1 MMIFSAETIVRW
13 LVELLVVFMGVSSA
27 FLLDKYR
34 ETKRNKKLKQ
44 QIEVSMLKDLSESA
58 EVLRQALPFLKKD
71 VDDFTKAY
79 EQSKTPELH
88 PGFSATGFDSG
99 FWEVI
104 LQAGGLELLDVEFI
118 YKVENLL
125 TLGRGLTER
134 VQRYQQLSNQVL
146 IPNADKEISEFYDL
160 ETKKLKRK
168 YQWYYEEITAFADLF
183 ERILSSMEDLLKIL
197 QARVRK

>member
-1 MMIFSAETIVRW
+1 MIIFSAETIVRW

-34 ETKRNKKLKQ
+34 ETKRNKKLTQ

-58 EVLRQALPFLKKD
+58 EALRQFLPPLKKD
-71 VDDFTKAY
+71 VDDFTEAY
-79 EQSKTPELH
+79 EQGKTPELY
-88 PGFSATGFDSG
+88 PAFIGTGFGSG

-104 LQAGGLELLDVEFI
+104 LQAGGLQLLDVEFI
-118 YKVENLL
+118 YKVESLL
-125 TLGRGLTER
+125 SLARGLTER

-160 ETKKLKRK
+160 STKKLKRK
-168 YQWYYEEITAFADLF
+168 YQWYYEETTAFADLF
-183 ERILSSMEDLLKIL
+183 EKILPSIEDLLKIL
-197 QARVRK
+197 QARVQK